1 MLGIGR
7 RGIRAAAARSV
18 TRSLLGCALLVGLAF
33 AVAGCGGSGH
43 ADTAAQASGGTSASS
58 KSSDLGTLQPGVLKV
73 AIEPYAPYTSM
84 SHGKQVGLE
93 ADMLDAVA
101 QKLHLKIETTV
112 TDFTGM
118 ISGVQTHRY
127 DITTGG
133 IAWSQDRAKLGLFT
147 DPLYYSPTAL
157 GVTNGKT
164 YTSFKDLQGLRLGTV
179 TGYVWV
185 NGIKE
190 IPGAKLHAYPN
201 VQTIFDDL
209 KANRIDAAV
218 IDPLLLVDAQQ
229 KRPELG
235 MKVEYLTTPP
245 SDSDV
250 KAHPDFAWFRQYEV
264 AWYIAKQEPK
274 LEKAISAQIDAMYK
288 DGEMAKIIAKY
299 HGDPSQFLKPG
310 EWISKARD
318 GVDRPAGWNAPS
330 I

>member
-1 MLGIGR
+1 MFRNNLR
-7 RGIRAAAARSV
+7 VACVVAVVAAVA
-18 TRSLLGCALLVGLAF
+18 
-33 AVAGCGGSGH
+33 AGCGSSSNNGS
-43 ADTAAQASGGTSASS
+43 TTLPSGSASAAHAL
-58 KSSDLGTLQPGVLKV
+58 DTLQPGVLKV

-84 SHGKQVGLE
+84 EHGQQVGLE
-93 ADMLDAVA
+93 ADMLNAVA
-101 QKLHLKIETTV
+101 KKLGLKVQTTV

-133 IAWSQDRAKLGLFT
+133 IAWSADREKRGLFT

-164 YTSFKDLQGLRLGTV
+164 YKSFKDLEGLRLGTV

-201 VQTIFDDL
+201 VQAIFDDL

-229 KRPELG
+229 QRPDLH
-235 MKVEYLTTPP
+235 MKVEYLTQPP
-245 SDSDV
+245 TNADV
-250 KAHPDFAWFRQYEV
+250 KAHPDFAWFRQYQV
-264 AWYIAKQEPK
+264 AWYLPKQEPK
-274 LEKAISAQIDAMYK
+274 LEQAISDQIRKMYAN
-288 DGEMAKIIAKY
+288 GEMKQIIAKY
-299 HGDPSQFLKPG
+299 RGAPAQFLKPG
-310 EWISKARD
+310 AWISSSRQ
-318 GVDRPAGWNAPS
+318 GMDRPNNWQAPS

>member
-1 MLGIGR
+1 M
-7 RGIRAAAARSV
+7 RAGVRALVA
-18 TRSLLGCALLVGLAF
+18 CALGSA
-33 AVAGCGGSGH
+33 AVWSATGCGSSSDSTASGSGTSTSTST
-43 ADTAAQASGGTSASS
+43 AAGDTAGAKLDTL
-58 KSSDLGTLQPGVLKV
+58 KSGVLKV

-84 SHGKQVGLE
+84 SGGKQVGLE
-93 ADMLDAVA
+93 ADMLNAVA
-101 QKLHLKIETTV
+101 GKLGLKVETTV

-133 IAWSQDRAKLGLFT
+133 IAWSAAREKLGLFT

-164 YTSFKDLQGLRLGTV
+164 YRSFKDLEGLNLGTV

-185 NGIKE
+185 DGIKQ

-201 VQTIFDDL
+201 VQAIFDDL
-209 KANRIDAAV
+209 KAGRIDAAV
-218 IDPLLLVDAQQ
+218 IDPLLLVEAQQ

-245 SDSDV
+245 TDADV
-250 KAHPDFAWFRQYEV
+250 KAHPDFSWFRQYQV
-264 AWYIAKQEPK
+264 AWYIPRQEPK
-274 LEKAISAQIDAMYK
+274 LEAAISAQIDKMYK
-288 DGEMAKIIAKY
+288 NGEMEKIIAKY
-299 HGDPSQFLKPG
+299 KGDPAQFLKPG
-310 EWISKARD
+310 PWISTARQ
-318 GVDRPAGWNAPS
+318 GVDRPQSWQAPS

>member
-1 MLGIGR
+1 MFG
-7 RGIRAAAARSV
+7 
-18 TRSLLGCALLVGLAF
+18 TRSRSTPRRARYLVACL
-33 AVAGCGGSGH
+33 AVAALVSVLAACGSGSSGQATGAVGGGSAG
-43 ADTAAQASGGTSASS
+43 AAN
-58 KSSDLGTLQPGVLKV
+58 LGTLQPGVLKV

-84 SHGKQVGLE
+84 SNGKQVGLE
-93 ADMLDAVA
+93 ADMLNAVA
-101 QKLHLKIETTV
+101 QKLHLKVETTV

-118 ISGVQTHRY
+118 ISGIQTHRY

-133 IAWSQDRAKLGLFT
+133 IAWSADREQRGLFT

-164 YTSFKDLQGLRLGTV
+164 YHSFKDLEGLRLGTV

-218 IDPLLLVDAQQ
+218 IDPLLLVQAQ
-229 KRPELG
+229 KERPDLH
-235 MKVEYLTTPP
+235 MRVEYLTDPP
-245 SDSDV
+245 TNADV

-264 AWYIAKQEPK
+264 AWYIPKQEPA
-274 LEKAISAQIDAMYK
+274 LEKAISAQIRDMYRN
-288 DGEMAKIIAKY
+288 GEMAKIIAKY
-299 HGDPSQFLKPG
+299 HGAPDQFLKPG
-310 EWISKARD
+310 PWISTARR
-318 GVDRPAGWNAPS
+318 GVDRPMNWQAPS